1 MGWPLLILTPCV
13 SILCNFFLSHFP
25 LILHMFFSRFL
36 VFIFFLSSNLLLILL
51 ILLHFNFKIYWL
63 ICEFRVHQF
72 YTFKCCIGFGRGI
85 TAAQTSPV
93 RRANSPDHP
102 NPALAITEVP
112 SPAISRIGW
121 ALRVLLLTDNSSCLK
136 DRKVR
141 WCGLWLKFLRK
152 KKKK

>member
-1 MGWPLLILTPCV
+1 M
-13 SILCNFFLSHFP
+13 
-25 LILHMFFSRFL
+25 
-36 VFIFFLSSNLLLILL
+36 
-51 ILLHFNFKIYWL
+51 
-63 ICEFRVHQF
+63 HQF

-141 WCGLWLKFLRK
+141 WLWFMVKILTKEKEKVKQTSAKDARKNIYLCIECAAPTIIK
-152 KKKK
+152 KKKRERPN